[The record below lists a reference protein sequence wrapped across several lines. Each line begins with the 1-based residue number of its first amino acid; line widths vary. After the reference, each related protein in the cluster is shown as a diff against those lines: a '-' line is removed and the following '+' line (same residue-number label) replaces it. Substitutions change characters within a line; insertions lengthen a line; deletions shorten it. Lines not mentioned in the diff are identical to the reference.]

1 MAGFFITGI
10 SKNPIFVAM
19 LRCPQKIT
27 SYISAYAAAQFFARA
42 LPSLE
47 N

>member
-1 MAGFFITGI
+1 MSSLLKGA
-10 SKNPIFVAM
+10 SKNQIFVAM
-19 LRCPQKIT
+19 RRCSQKIT
-27 SYISAYAAAQFFARA
+27 SYISTYAAAQFFARA